1 MILIKDINFKEKLD
15 LLSLNYYGGKIV
27 DPSEHMFQKFYN
39 NTKGNVFYPFFM
51 RYPITEHD
59 FCEAVDPAYLL
70 QLKEKKIKPLIIM
83 VTECWELFLQNR
95 RTKLSPYQ
103 IIVNKFLEYGII
115 ENEIYW
121 IVNNIN
127 IEQEI
132 NELKKKGTSIRANF
146 YHFNYFLQYQQ
157 TSKIFKETQNIQYH
171 FASLSQGSLRHHRYG
186 ITYGLHQYDLI
197 KKGKISCP
205 AFKNFKY
212 NFVSDSLLINLDTK
226 EYLKK
231 FNFYKNNLEEFEKI
245 LPLILDNKTNQ
256 YHNYDYENNLI
267 KDVFINI
274 VNETHHPNNTF
285 FVTEKTFRSI
295 AHGKPFLIN
304 GDPGTLKYLKSIGF
318 KTFDQWWDESYDEIK
333 NEWERIE
340 SLLKIVKN
348 ICSQSTEKCM
358 RIYQEMLPTLK
369 HNWSLL
375 NNINEYKN
383 FENL

>member
-132 NELKKKGTSIRANF
+132 NELKKKEQVLELISITLITF
-146 YHFNYFLQYQQ
+146 YNI
-157 TSKIFKETQNIQYH
+157 SKHLKF
-171 FASLSQGSLRHHRYG
+171 
-186 ITYGLHQYDLI
+186 
-197 KKGKISCP
+197 
-205 AFKNFKY
+205 
-212 NFVSDSLLINLDTK
+212 
-226 EYLKK
+226 LKK
-231 FNFYKNNLEEFEKI
+231 
-245 LPLILDNKTNQ
+245 
-256 YHNYDYENNLI
+256 
-267 KDVFINI
+267 
-274 VNETHHPNNTF
+274 
-285 FVTEKTFRSI
+285 
-295 AHGKPFLIN
+295 
-304 GDPGTLKYLKSIGF
+304 
-318 KTFDQWWDESYDEIK
+318 
-333 NEWERIE
+333 
-340 SLLKIVKN
+340 LKIYSIILLVCHKEVFV
-348 ICSQSTEKCM
+348 ITDMESPTDCIST
-358 RIYQEMLPTLK
+358 I
-369 HNWSLL
+369 
-375 NNINEYKN
+375 
-383 FENL
+383 